1 MARAI
6 STSVAMSTT
15 SMSGSSRRSERRPA
29 PRARPGRCGSRL
41 SRSGA
46 DGSWKTIPGVVRR
59 MTDTSPILVR
69 GSTPAGCTAP
79 IIPHA
84 FARVDLSDP
93 ASVWWRV
100 VFATILLCAMSW
112 LPAAA
117 QSAATFDTFVN
128 QVTPTDLVPGADRF
142 GPTQQTP
149 PVAQVF
155 RGDQLVGY
163 AYLNS
168 QYVNSAG
175 YSSKPIHVLVGLDT
189 TGTIVGIE
197 LVEHSEPIVLVGISE
212 ERVVDYLS
220 AFVGYNP
227 LKAAA
232 SGEGPP
238 RVDLVSG
245 ATVTVL
251 VMGESVTRS
260 AARVARLLGLDG
272 SGRPATTGATSAA
285 PVTATRVLDPEAGSI
300 AAWPQL
306 VDEGAV
312 AHLALTVGDVNRS
325 FAEAGDPEAVRRP
338 HAGAPGD
345 RFIDLYAALVSQPA
359 IGRSLLGESEYASML
374 RMLSPGQQAV
384 LVAGEGLYSFK
395 GSGYVRG
402 GIFDRIELIQGAETI
417 RFRDKLH
424 RRVGTIAAADAP
436 PLKEVGIFVIP
447 EGVDFDPAQPWRLQ
461 LLVQRATGALSKAF
475 VSFDLPY
482 SIPSRYTRAVQPEG
496 AAVASGHAAPAPAP
510 VASGLAA
517 ATDSHAFFEDDED
530 PLWKRLWQSKIL
542 SIAMLGAMLV
552 ALTLIFFF
560 QDALVKHE
568 KLFDRIRL
576 VYLALTLVW
585 LGWVAQA
592 QLSVVNVL
600 TFTSSLRSGFTW
612 SSFLI
617 DPLIFILWCSVAVA
631 LIFWGRGA
639 FCGWLC
645 PFGALQELSNRAAR
659 ALKVPQL
666 KIPWA
671 IHQRMWPIKYIIFL
685 ALFGVSL
692 GSLAFAEKLAEIEPF
707 KTAIVLR
714 FMREWWFVL
723 FAVALLVAGLF
734 VERFFCRYLCPLGAA
749 LAIPGRMRMFDWL
762 KRYRECG
769 NPCMRCFKECPVE
782 AIHPEGHI
790 NPNECISCL
799 HCQVLYHSDKKC
811 PVQIQRRLKRERRA
825 AAGKSIP
832 LAVMSADGGQ
842 AAAAD
847 ASP

>member
-1 MARAI
+1 MSDPVGLAWRVFFAI
-6 STSVAMSTT
+6 IVLGVMS
-15 SMSGSSRRSERRPA
+15 
-29 PRARPGRCGSRL
+29 
-41 SRSGA
+41 
-46 DGSWKTIPGVVRR
+46 WQ
-59 MTDTSPILVR
+59 
-69 GSTPAGCTAP
+69 PAG
-79 IIPHA
+79 
-84 FARVDLSDP
+84 
-93 ASVWWRV
+93 
-100 VFATILLCAMSW
+100 
-112 LPAAA
+112 A
-117 QSAATFDTFVN
+117 QPAATFDTFVG
-128 QVTPTDLVPGADRF
+128 QVAPGDLVPGADRF
-142 GPTQQTP
+142 GPTQQSP

-168 QYVNSAG
+168 QYVNANG

-197 LVEHSEPIVLVGISE
+197 LVHHDEPIVLVGISE
-212 ERVVDYLS
+212 QRVIDYVE

-227 LKAAA
+227 LRAAA

-238 RVDLVSG
+238 NVDLVSG

-272 SGRPATTGATSAA
+272 SGGGGEPRPAAAAGARA
-285 PVTATRVLDPEAGSI
+285 LDPDAGEVTG
-300 AAWPQL
+300 WQQL
-306 VDEGAV
+306 LEQGAV
-312 AHLALTVGDVNRS
+312 AHLGLTVGEVNRR
-325 FAEAGDPEAVRRP
+325 FEEAGDPEAARRP
-338 HAGAPGD
+338 QRGEPED
-345 RFIDLYAALVSQPA
+345 PFIDLYVALVSHPA
-359 IGRSLLGESEYASML
+359 IGRSLLGESEYTSLLDRLA
-374 RMLSPGQQAV
+374 PGQHAI
-384 LVAGEGLYSFK
+384 LVAGSGIYSFK

-402 GIFDRIELIQGAETI
+402 GIFDRIEMIQGAESI
-417 RFRDKLH
+417 RFRDHSH
-424 RRVGTIAAADAP
+424 RRVGSIAAADAP
-436 PLKEVGIFVIP
+436 ALKEIDVFIIP
-447 EGVDFDPAQPWRLQ
+447 EGAEFDPAQPWRLQ

-475 VSFDLPY
+475 VSFGLPY
-482 SIPSRYTRAVQPEG
+482 SIPDRYTTGG
-496 AAVASGHAAPAPAP
+496 AASAPGPGQPWPAPA
-510 VASGLAA
+510 AGGAA
-517 ATDSHAFFEDDED
+517 GTGTHAFLEEDGD
-530 PLWKRLWQSKIL
+530 PLWKRMWQSKIVA
-542 SIAMLGAMLV
+542 IVMLGLMLA

-560 QDALVKHE
+560 QDILLKHE
-568 KLFDRIRL
+568 KLYDRIRL
-576 VYLALTLVW
+576 AYLTVTLFW

-600 TFTSSLRSGFTW
+600 TFATALREGFQW

-645 PFGALQELSNRAAR
+645 PFGALQELTNRIAK

-666 KIPWA
+666 KIPWGV
-671 IHQRMWPIKYIIFL
+671 HERLWPIKYIIFL
-685 ALFGVSL
+685 VLFGVAL
-692 GSLAFAEKLAEIEPF
+692 GSLAYAEVLAEVEPF

-734 VERFFCRYLCPLGAA
+734 VERFFCRYMCPLGAA
-749 LAIPGRMRMFDWL
+749 LAIPGRLRMFDWL

-799 HCQVLYHSDKKC
+799 HCQQLYHNDRKC
-811 PVQIQRRLKRERRA
+811 PVQIKRRLKRERREA
-825 AAGKSIP
+825 ARKTIP
-832 LAVMSADGGQ
+832 LSILPEAGEP
-842 AAAAD
+842 AATGP
-847 ASP
+847 SQ

>member
-1 MARAI
+1 M
-6 STSVAMSTT
+6 
-15 SMSGSSRRSERRPA
+15 
-29 PRARPGRCGSRL
+29 
-41 SRSGA
+41 
-46 DGSWKTIPGVVRR
+46 
-59 MTDTSPILVR
+59 
-69 GSTPAGCTAP
+69 
-79 IIPHA
+79 
-84 FARVDLSDP
+84 SDP
-93 ASVWWRV
+93 ASAAWRV
-100 VFATILLCAMSW
+100 VLAIFLLCAMSW
-112 LPAAA
+112 QSADA
-117 QSAATFDTFVN
+117 QSSATFDTFVN
-128 QVTPTDLVPGADRF
+128 QVAPGDLVPGADRF
-142 GPTQQTP
+142 GPTQQSP

-163 AYLNS
+163 AFLNS
-168 QYVNSAG
+168 QYVNSTG

-189 TGTIVGIE
+189 TGTIVGVE

-212 ERVVDYLS
+212 ERVVDYLA
-220 AFVGYNP
+220 AFIGYNP
-227 LKAAA
+227 LRAAA
-232 SGEGPP
+232 GGQGPP

-272 SGRPATTGATSAA
+272 SGAPPAGATPAVAA
-285 PVTATRVLDPEAGSI
+285 ATATRVLDPDAGAI
-300 AAWPQL
+300 ASWQQL
-306 VDEGAV
+306 LEEGAIG
-312 AHLALTVGDVNRS
+312 HLAVTVGDVNRA
-325 FAEAGDPEAVRRP
+325 FTEAGDPKAVRRP
-338 HAGAPGD
+338 QAGAPGD
-345 RFIDLYAALVSQPA
+345 PFIDLYVALVSQPA

-374 RMLSPGQQAV
+374 GMLGPDQHAIV
-384 LVAGEGLYSFK
+384 VAGEGTYSFK

-424 RRVGTIAAADAP
+424 RRVGAIEAAGAP
-436 PLKEVGIFVIP
+436 ALKEIGIFVIP
-447 EGVDFDPAQPWRLQ
+447 KGAEFDPAQPWRLQ
-461 LLVQRATGALSKAF
+461 LLVQRATGALTKAF

-482 SIPSRYTRAVQPEG
+482 SIPARYIRDVGPPG
-496 AAVASGHAAPAPAP
+496 ADATTGPAAPADAGAAP
-510 VASGLAA
+510 ASGLAA
-517 ATDSHAFFEDDED
+517 STDTHAFLEGDVD
-530 PLWKRLWQSKIL
+530 PLWKRMWRSKL
-542 SIAMLGAMLV
+542 VAIAMLGVMLV

-560 QDALVKHE
+560 QDALVKRE

-576 VYLALTLVW
+576 AYLALTLFW

-600 TFTSSLRSGFTW
+600 TFTSSLRSGFQW

-617 DPLIFILWCSVAVA
+617 DPLIFILWSAVAVA
-631 LIFWGRGA
+631 LLFWGRGA

-645 PFGALQELSNRAAR
+645 PFGALQELTNRVAK

-666 KIPWA
+666 KIPWG
-671 IHQRMWPIKYIIFL
+671 IHQRLWPIKYIIFL
-685 ALFGVSL
+685 GLFAISL
-692 GSLAFAEKLAEIEPF
+692 GSLAYAEQLSEIEPF

-734 VERFFCRYLCPLGAA
+734 IERFFCRYLCPLGAA
-749 LAIPGRMRMFDWL
+749 LAIPGRLRMFDWL

-799 HCQVLYHSDKKC
+799 HCQVLYHSETKC
-811 PVQIQRRLKRERRA
+811 PVQIKRRLKRERREA
-825 AAGKSIP
+825 TGKPIP
-832 LAVMSADGGQ
+832 LAVVP
-842 AAAAD
+842 AAGEVQ
-847 ASP
+847 SGESERG

>member
-1 MARAI
+1 MCR
-6 STSVAMSTT
+6 
-15 SMSGSSRRSERRPA
+15 
-29 PRARPGRCGSRL
+29 
-41 SRSGA
+41 
-46 DGSWKTIPGVVRR
+46 GVDV
-59 MTDTSPILVR
+59 
-69 GSTPAGCTAP
+69 
-79 IIPHA
+79 
-84 FARVDLSDP
+84 SDP
-93 ASVWWRV
+93 ASVAWRAV
-100 VFATILLCAMSW
+100 LAIFLFGALSW
-112 LPAAA
+112 QPAAA
-117 QSAATFDTFVN
+117 QSGATFDTFVD
-128 QVTPTDLVPGADRF
+128 QVAPGELVPGADRF
-142 GPTQQTP
+142 GPTRQSP

-168 QYVNSAG
+168 QYVNADG

-189 TGTIVGIE
+189 AGTIVGVK
-197 LVEHSEPIVLVGISE
+197 LVAHSEPIVLIGIPE
-212 ERVVDYLS
+212 KRVVDYL
-220 AFVGYNP
+220 AVFVGYNP

-232 SGEGPP
+232 EGTGPP

-260 AARVARLLGLDG
+260 AVRVARLLGLDG
-272 SGRPATTGATSAA
+272 GAAVPAAAGA
-285 PVTATRVLDPEAGSI
+285 RVLDPEAGTV
-300 AAWPQL
+300 AGWRQL
-306 VDEGAV
+306 LEEGAV
-312 AHLALTVGDVNRS
+312 KHLSLTVGDVNRR
-325 FAEAGDPEAVRRP
+325 FAEAGDPAAVRRP
-338 HAGAPGD
+338 QAGAPD
-345 RFIDLYAALVSQPA
+345 DPFIDLYVALVSQPA

-374 RMLSPGQQAV
+374 GMLAPGQQAI
-384 LVAGEGLYSFK
+384 LVAGDGIYSFK

-417 RFRDKLH
+417 RFRDQLH
-424 RRVGTIAAADAP
+424 RRVGSIAAADAP
-436 PLKEVGIFVIP
+436 SLQEIGIFIVP
-447 EGVDFDPAQPWRLQ
+447 EGSEFDPAQPWRLQ

-482 SIPSRYTRAVQPEG
+482 SIPARYTRAAAPPPEAG
-496 AAVASGHAAPAPAP
+496 AATAPAARDAVEAP
-510 VASGLAA
+510 SASGLAA
-517 ATDSHAFFEDDED
+517 TDAGAFLEEDTD
-530 PLWKRLWQSKIL
+530 PLWKRMWRSKVAA
-542 SIAMLGAMLV
+542 IAMLGVMLV
-552 ALTLIFFF
+552 ALTLVFFF
-560 QDALVKHE
+560 QDALVRRE

-576 VYLALTLVW
+576 AYLVTTLFW

-600 TFTSSLRSGFTW
+600 TFTTSLRSGFNW

-631 LIFWGRGA
+631 LLFWGRGA

-645 PFGALQELSNRAAR
+645 PFGALQELTNRVAR

-666 KIPWA
+666 KIPWGV
-671 IHQRMWPIKYIIFL
+671 HQRLWPIKYIIFL
-685 ALFGVSL
+685 GLFGVSL
-692 GSLAFAEKLAEIEPF
+692 GSLAFAEQLAEVEPF

-723 FAVALLVAGLF
+723 FAVALIVAGLF

-749 LAIPGRMRMFDWL
+749 LAIPGRLRMFDWL

-799 HCQVLYHSDKKC
+799 HCQVLYHSDTKC
-811 PVQIQRRLKRERRA
+811 PVKIQRRLKRERREA
-825 AAGKSIP
+825 TGRSIP
-832 LAVMSADGGQ
+832 LAVMPAGGEQSA
-842 AAAAD
+842 AT
-847 ASP
+847 